1 MRFLGRARRGAP
13 PHQLGV
19 WMGAVSSPGGVR
31 GETPENLVQL
41 ETSKFTTVMAYVQ
54 VTPEKLK
61 H

>member
-1 MRFLGRARRGAP
+1 
-13 PHQLGV
+13 
-19 WMGAVSSPGGVR
+19 MGAVSSPGGVR